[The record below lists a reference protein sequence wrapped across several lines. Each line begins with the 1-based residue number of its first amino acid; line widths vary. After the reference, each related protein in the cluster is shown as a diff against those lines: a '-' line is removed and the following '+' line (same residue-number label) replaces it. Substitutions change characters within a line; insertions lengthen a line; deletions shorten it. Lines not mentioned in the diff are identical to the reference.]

1 MIAKYYPR
9 ILAVS
14 AVLIFF
20 TNLCLY
26 LYSVELVHF
35 PPLYWIIGLGIAA
48 SPLILSRGYLEILR
62 RSLVARWCYG
72 FILISGLWLIFEP
85 SASEKV
91 FQEFQTRLLSV
102 LFILTMLCIFS
113 KDSVQLWGRR
123 AIFGAVLLAL
133 ALNTFELFSPMT
145 FSEVMGRSAGL
156 YINPN
161 QSAAALILGLVV
173 TIGLVPHRYRMLY
186 VVLVGLGV
194 FLTFSRS
201 SLIGWALTA
210 GVFIKTGQLSVRRSL
225 LVGCGMLCVA
235 LALMI
240 WQWDRIQYRLE
251 DLGVLNKN
259 VLARL
264 DWFNNPDV
272 SDMSSTE
279 RKEVAEFGWAL
290 FSEKPV
296 LGNGLGA
303 SVNWAR
309 EKSSHNEYLNMMVD
323 HGIIG
328 VFFLPILVLL
338 TQWRA
343 RGEVRHIGFA
353 FAIFV
358 LYLGFFSHN
367 VLTERHI
374 LMTFALL
381 ECMAVSSRSIQA
393 NDERLPDEGSSYNHC
408 FAR

>member
-9 ILAVS
+9 ILAVA

-48 SPLILSRGYLEILR
+48 APLILSRSYVEILR

-123 AIFGAVLLAL
+123 AIFGGVLLAL
-133 ALNTFELFSPMT
+133 ALNVFELFSPMT

-161 QSAAALILGLVV
+161 QSAVALILGMTM
-173 TIGLVPHRYRMLY
+173 TIGILPHRYRMLF
-186 VVLVGLGV
+186 VIGVGLGV

-201 SLIGWALTA
+201 SIIGWILTA
-210 GVFIKTGQLSVRRSL
+210 AVFIKTGQLSVKRSL
-225 LVGCGMLCVA
+225 LVGCAMLSVG
-235 LALMI
+235 LAVMV
-240 WQWDRIQYRLE
+240 WQWDRMQYRLE

-259 VLARL
+259 VLARV

-279 RKEVAEFGWAL
+279 RKEVAEFGWAM
-290 FSEKPV
+290 FSESPV
-296 LGNGLGA
+296 VGNGLGA

-343 RGEVRHIGFA
+343 QGEVRQIGFA

-367 VLTERHI
+367 ILSERHI

-381 ECMAVSSRSIQA
+381 ECMAMSSRSMRA
-393 NDERLPDEGSSYNHC
+393 SNERLPGEGRSYNHC

>member
-1 MIAKYYPR
+1 
-9 ILAVS
+9 
-14 AVLIFF
+14 
-20 TNLCLY
+20 
-26 LYSVELVHF
+26 
-35 PPLYWIIGLGIAA
+35 
-48 SPLILSRGYLEILR
+48 
-62 RSLVARWCYG
+62 
-72 FILISGLWLIFEP
+72 
-85 SASEKV
+85 
-91 FQEFQTRLLSV
+91 
-102 LFILTMLCIFS
+102 
-113 KDSVQLWGRR
+113 
-123 AIFGAVLLAL
+123 
-133 ALNTFELFSPMT
+133 MT

-279 RKEVAEFGWAL
+279 RKEVAEFGWAM

-328 VFFLPILVLL
+328 VFFLPILVIL

-343 RGEVRHIGFA
+343 QGEVRHIGFA

-381 ECMAVSSRSIQA
+381 ECMAMSSRSSQA
-393 NDERLPDEGSSYNHC
+393 TDERLPNEGSSYNHC